1 MSHQEIIT
9 QIGTYSVL
17 LRNFGNI
24 NSIQELQVGD
34 AKDKL
39 NEPAFESGL
48 SSANLISQQNAAHD
62 ALIQGKQLYQNNE
75 LEAALNQAIIAI
87 KRMPT
92 DVTTLSFACD
102 CYARLYLK
110 YKREELLF
118 ATTQLAEIILIFDP
132 RNPQAT
138 HLKEEFVEQRQR
150 VQRRKQVNFLTFVA
164 MSVLFVYAL
173 WATLI
178 YDPTLSEEEMQQMR
192 DDVSS
197 KDADFPT
204 DDRNPEEVLGIPSLQ
219 NDPKYGDFQEKL
231 PTLGLLVS
239 A

>member
-24 NSIQELQVGD
+24 HSIQELRNSKS
-34 AKDKL
+34 KDKL
-39 NEPAFESGL
+39 REPAFEAGL
-48 SSANLISQQNAAHD
+48 SSPSLVAQHNAGHD
-62 ALIQGKQLYQNNE
+62 ALIQGKQLYKDNE
-75 LEAALNQAIIAI
+75 LEAALNQAIVAI

-92 DVTTLSFACD
+92 DVPTLSFACD

-150 VQRRKQVNFLTFVA
+150 VQRRKQMNFLIFVKNLT
-164 MSVLFVYAL
+164 M
-173 WATLI
+173 
-178 YDPTLSEEEMQQMR
+178 
-192 DDVSS
+192 
-197 KDADFPT
+197 
-204 DDRNPEEVLGIPSLQ
+204 
-219 NDPKYGDFQEKL
+219 
-231 PTLGLLVS
+231 
-239 A
+239 